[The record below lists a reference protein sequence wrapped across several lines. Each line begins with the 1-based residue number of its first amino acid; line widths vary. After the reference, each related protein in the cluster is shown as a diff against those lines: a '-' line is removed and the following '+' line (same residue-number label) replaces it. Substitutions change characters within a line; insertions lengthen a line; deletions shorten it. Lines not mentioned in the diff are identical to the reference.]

1 MLFRNQDMTMAG
13 SSHDPERSK
22 TVTGPFG
29 PDRPPT
35 QNLNFRL
42 RHLSEAISQ
51 STITWQPYQHGCCV
65 CSGLAG
71 FGLFGW
77 LVFIALSR
85 VWVALGWAF
94 LHTKRPADQLM
105 LNPKP

>member
-1 MLFRNQDMTMAG
+1 MKMAG

-35 QNLNFRL
+35 QNLNSRL
-42 RHLSEAISQ
+42 RQLREAISRCCMEPCQ
-51 STITWQPYQHGCCV
+51 PGWFFFLSTG
-65 CSGLAG
+65 SGLAG

-94 LHTKRPADQLM
+94 LHTTRPADQLM

>member
-1 MLFRNQDMTMAG
+1 M
-13 SSHDPERSK
+13 
-22 TVTGPFG
+22 
-29 PDRPPT
+29 
-35 QNLNFRL
+35 
-42 RHLSEAISQ
+42 
-51 STITWQPYQHGCCV
+51 
-65 CSGLAG
+65 AG

-105 LNPKP
+105 LHPKPQNLNSNDSLQTGGPPEGPSPDTARSLP